1 MSELRE
7 RLQEAADAAARE
19 GRTPSVAALVRR
31 GRRRRRRLAAGA
43 VAAVALVVGAVSAG
57 TDWLAVPSAPLA
69 PPATATPTTVGGPD
83 VSIIPDPG
91 RVETPVGQP
100 PGRTGRQMVKDVA
113 SELTRCQ
120 GGDPDA
126 PKVLVAWGTA
136 HDRTW
141 LILAKPPRPGE
152 TWLCWANG
160 LFEANGAGGFGKE
173 GGPDVPLPPLRASG
187 SQNLR
192 SSGHWW
198 GQVIGAV
205 PKEATRVRVLF
216 RNGIA
221 PLDLEPIQSGGQFPR
236 NFFVGFYRQPQ
247 KEQHA
252 EWYVTRVVAYDAAG
266 RTVAECHVPP
276 RPGPGPDC

>member
-1 MSELRE
+1 
-7 RLQEAADAAARE
+7 
-19 GRTPSVAALVRR
+19 
-31 GRRRRRRLAAGA
+31 
-43 VAAVALVVGAVSAG
+43 
-57 TDWLAVPSAPLA
+57 VPSAPLA
-69 PPATATPTTVGGPD
+69 PPATATPNTAGGPD

-91 RVETPVGQP
+91 RVESRVGRP
-100 PGRTGRQMVKDVA
+100 PGRAGRQMVDDVA
-113 SELTRCQ
+113 SELTRCR

-126 PKVLVAWGTA
+126 PKVLVAWDTA

-160 LFEANGAGGFGKE
+160 LFSANGAGGFGKE
-173 GGPDVPLPPLRASG
+173 GGPDTPLTPLRASG

-192 SSGHWW
+192 SGGHWW
-198 GQVIGAV
+198 GQVIGTV

-221 PLDLEPIQSGGQFPR
+221 PLHLAPIQSGDRFPR

-247 KEQHA
+247 EEKQLQ
-252 EWYVTRVVAYDAAG
+252 WYVTRVVAYDAAG
-266 RTVAECHVPP
+266 RTVAECRPLP
-276 RPGPGPDC
+276 SPGPNC